1 MAKVSDRRREVATD
15 GPHDDVTAGGSM
27 AQAAGMV
34 TTVPPIDD
42 APSSPPPR
50 EEPRRRARTTWR
62 QALRKD
68 WRLYSFVVL
77 PVLFFLIFKYVPM
90 IGNVIAFRRFRPGG
104 NPLGD
109 EWVGFYYFEMFIHNQ
124 QFWQVFWNTVILGL
138 LTLAICFPL
147 PIVLAL
153 MLNEL
158 RSRRF
163 KKIVQTI
170 SYLPHFMSI
179 VIVAGLVLQ
188 LTAVNGTVNQV
199 VEAFGGDA
207 IAFMQQPEWFRTI
220 YVSSE
225 VWQTVGWGTILY
237 LAALTTVDDQLY
249 EAARIDG
256 ANRWQ
261 QTWHITLP
269 GIRPTMMVLL
279 ILNIGSFMAVGFE
292 KVLLLQNPLV
302 YATGD
307 VISTYLYRVGIQSAQ
322 FSYGTAI
329 GLFEALIGLALVLS
343 ANFASRRLVGA
354 SLW

>member
-1 MAKVSDRRREVATD
+1 M
-15 GPHDDVTAGGSM
+15 
-27 AQAAGMV
+27 
-34 TTVPPIDD
+34 TTT
-42 APSSPPPR
+42 
-50 EEPRRRARTTWR
+50 EEPPAPPAQRTPHVERKNSWAN
-62 QALRKD
+62 ALRRD
-68 WRLYSFVVL
+68 WRLYT
-77 PVLFFLIFKYVPM
+77 FLIVPLLFLLIFRYLPM
-90 IGNVIAFRRFRPGG
+90 AGNIIAFRRFRPGG
-104 NPLGD
+104 SIFGD
-109 EWVGFYYFEMFIHNQ
+109 EWVGLYYFEQFIHNQ
-124 QFWQVFWNTVILGL
+124 QFWQVFWNTVILGALSL
-138 LTLAICFPL
+138 LICFPL

-153 MLNEL
+153 LLNEL

-163 KKIVQTI
+163 KRIVQTI

-179 VIVAGLVLQ
+179 VIVVGIVFQ
-188 LTAVNGTVNQV
+188 LTSIDGTVNQILR
-199 VEAFGGDA
+199 AFGGDS
-207 IAFMQQPEWFRTI
+207 IPFMQLPEWFRTI

-237 LAALTTVDDQLY
+237 LAALTTVDEQLY

-256 ANRWQ
+256 ANRWK

-292 KVLLLQNPLV
+292 KVLLLQNPLI
-302 YATGD
+302 YSTGD

-329 GLFEALIGLALVLS
+329 GLFEALIGLTLVLS
-343 ANFASRRLVGA
+343 ANFFSRKMVGA

>member
-1 MAKVSDRRREVATD
+1 MAQGAGTVAT
-15 GPHDDVTAGGSM
+15 
-27 AQAAGMV
+27 
-34 TTVPPIDD
+34 VPLSDD
-42 APSSPPPR
+42 APPSTPPPGDR
-50 EEPRRRARTTWR
+50 PSRSRPARITWR

-77 PVLFFLIFKYVPM
+77 PVLFFLIFKYLPM

-104 NPLGD
+104 SPLGD

-124 QFWQVFWNTVILGL
+124 QFWNVFWNTVILGL
-138 LTLAICFPL
+138 LTLLICFPL

-188 LTAVNGTVNQV
+188 LTSVSGTVNQV
-199 VEAFGGDA
+199 VEAFGGNA
-207 IAFMQQPEWFRTI
+207 ITFMQQPDWFRTI

-237 LAALTTVDDQLY
+237 LAALTTIDDQLY
-249 EAARIDG
+249 EASRIDG

-292 KVLLLQNPLV
+292 KVLLLQNPLI
-302 YATGD
+302 YSTAD

-329 GLFEALIGLALVLS
+329 GLFEAIIGLVLVLS
-343 ANFASRRLVGA
+343 ANYVSRRTVGA

>member
-1 MAKVSDRRREVATD
+1 MSVDQGAVTVDDATTIASAAGAADPGGDRRPGRRRR
-15 GPHDDVTAGGSM
+15 
-27 AQAAGMV
+27 
-34 TTVPPIDD
+34 
-42 APSSPPPR
+42 AP
-50 EEPRRRARTTWR
+50 PRRRAGTVTWR
-62 QALRKD
+62 AALRKD
-68 WRLYSFVVL
+68 WRLYTFLVL
-77 PVLFFLIFKYVPM
+77 PLLFLLVFRYVPM
-90 IGNVIAFRRFRPGG
+90 LGNVIAFRRFRPGG
-104 NPLGD
+104 NPFGD
-109 EWVGFYYFEMFIHNQ
+109 EWVGFYYFEMFIQNQ

-147 PIVLAL
+147 PIVFAL
-153 MLNEL
+153 LLNEL

-163 KKIVQTI
+163 KRLVQTV

-188 LTAVNGTVNQV
+188 LTSINGTVNQI
-199 VEAFGGDA
+199 VEAFGGDPV
-207 IAFMQQPEWFRTI
+207 AFMQQPEWFRTI

-237 LAALTTVDDQLY
+237 LAALTTIDDQLY
-249 EAARIDG
+249 EASRIDG

-302 YATGD
+302 YSTGD

-329 GLFEALIGLALVLS
+329 GLFEAVIGLVLVLS
-343 ANFASRRLVGA
+343 ANGLSRRLTGA

>member
-1 MAKVSDRRREVATD
+1 M
-15 GPHDDVTAGGSM
+15 
-27 AQAAGMV
+27 
-34 TTVPPIDD
+34 
-42 APSSPPPR
+42 
-50 EEPRRRARTTWR
+50 
-62 QALRKD
+62 ALRTAAPPGATTALAADAQPAVLRNKD
-68 WRLYSFVVL
+68 TWGRALRRDWQLYTFLVL
-77 PVLFFLIFKYVPM
+77 PVLFLLIFRYLPM
-90 IGNVIAFRRFRPGG
+90 LGNVIAFRRFRPGG
-104 NPLGD
+104 NIFGD
-109 EWVGFYYFEMFIHNQ
+109 EWVGLYYFQMFIQNQ
-124 QFWQVFWNTVILGL
+124 QFWTVFANTVILGL
-138 LTLAICFPL
+138 LTLLICFPL

-153 MLNEL
+153 LLNEL

-163 KKIVQTI
+163 KRIVQTL

-179 VIVAGLVLQ
+179 VIVAGIVLQ
-188 LTAVNGTVNQV
+188 LTSITGTVNQV
-199 VEAFGGDA
+199 IDLFGGA
-207 IAFMQQPEWFRTI
+207 PIALMQQPEWFRTI

-237 LAALTTVDDQLY
+237 LAALTTIDDQLY
-249 EAARIDG
+249 EASRIDG

-292 KVLLLQNPLV
+292 KVLLLQNPLI
-302 YATGD
+302 YSTAD

-329 GLFEALIGLALVLS
+329 GLFEAVIGLALVLS